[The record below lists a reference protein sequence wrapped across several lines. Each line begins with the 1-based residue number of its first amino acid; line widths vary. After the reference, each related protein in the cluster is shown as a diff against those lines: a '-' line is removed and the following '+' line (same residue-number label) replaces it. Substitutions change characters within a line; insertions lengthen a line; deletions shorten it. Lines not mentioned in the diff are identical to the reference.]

1 MGNMATARL
10 VQALAARR
18 AADEHVNE
26 AATTV
31 VEVEIA
37 SDGDLHYATSDSVF
51 GLNLASRDR
60 DALPRDVARAIE
72 LHRQR
77 NFQVVAL
84 ATQADMRF
92 AIYQR
97 QNLAD
102 EADFSCGIRYCPLGA
117 APIVLAR
124 YNGGSHIHGDIAY
137 RPHIH
142 SATAAALSAGRMP
155 ESEASETNRYTTLE
169 GALAC
174 LLEDYRV
181 TGVGAR
187 PDHPRLIP

>member
-1 MGNMATARL
+1 MNIHPYTDDQLAQLKAVPKRATNPGARWL
-10 VQALAARR
+10 EKPSAAP
-18 AADEHVNE
+18 A
-26 AATTV
+26 
-31 VEVEIA
+31 
-37 SDGDLHYATSDSVF
+37 
-51 GLNLASRDR
+51 
-60 DALPRDVARAIE
+60 
-72 LHRQR
+72 HRQR

-84 ATQADMRF
+84 GTQADMRF

-117 APIVLAR
+117 VPIALAR
-124 YNGGSHIHGDIAY
+124 YNGASHIHGDIAY

-142 SATAAALSAGRMP
+142 STTAAALSAGRMP

-174 LLEDYRV
+174 LLADY
-181 TGVGAR
+181 GVAGVSAQ